1 MDPLENLFLTLFSQI
16 EWVPV
21 LVSMIVTFL
30 IGWVWYSPVL
40 FVKPWMNGLPSPMK
54 WHAPMWMP
62 MTAQLGATLLSAIIV
77 NALYTT
83 GQTAL
88 LVLVTLTPIGF
99 IKANGMYSG
108 KTKTTISIE
117 TLYILVMVLVMV
129 ATNVLL

>member
-1 MDPLENLFLTLFSQI
+1 
-16 EWVPV
+16 
-21 LVSMIVTFL
+21 
-30 IGWVWYSPVL
+30 
-40 FVKPWMNGLPSPMK
+40 MK

-77 NALYTT
+77 NVLYTT

-88 LVLVTLTPIGF
+88 LVLVTLTLMGF